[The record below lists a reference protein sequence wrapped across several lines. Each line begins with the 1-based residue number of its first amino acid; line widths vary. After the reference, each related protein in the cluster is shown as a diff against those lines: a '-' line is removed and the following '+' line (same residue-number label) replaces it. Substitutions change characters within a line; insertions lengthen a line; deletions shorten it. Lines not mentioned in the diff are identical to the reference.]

1 MIKINKMS
9 DFNNKIEIMLR
20 NKTKNIKQSRKSNL
34 NINKNNSFKSS
45 FSSNEYDIDKQG
57 NLSNK
62 KLVNNNMIEPIFHK
76 IIKSNSQKILSINKK
91 LINDLN
97 FQINNTNKKI
107 FSNDFIYK
115 QTINLQE
122 LNDYIIFERTK
133 KNIQMKKN
141 KGLKNTIDFRM
152 PLIFRRIANH
162 YKKEDLIP
170 MKSNERINL
179 EDILINHNSIFRKA
193 ISQNSCRQYYLKNNI
208 KIMNKNLTKIKKN

>member
-1 MIKINKMS
+1 MS
-9 DFNNKIEIMLR
+9 DINNKIEIILK
-20 NKTKNIKQSRKSNL
+20 NKAKSIKKSRKSNL
-34 NINKNNSFKSS
+34 PINKNNSIKSS
-45 FSSNEYDIDKQG
+45 FSSNEYDIDNQG
-57 NLSNK
+57 NLSTK
-62 KLVNNNMIEPIFHK
+62 KLIINNEMEPLFPK
-76 IIKSNSQKILSINKK
+76 IIKDNSQKVLSINKK

-97 FQINNTNKKI
+97 YQINYTNKKI
-107 FSNDFIYK
+107 FGNDFIYK

-122 LNDYIIFERTK
+122 LNDYIIFEHTK
-133 KNIQMKKN
+133 KKMQIKRS

-170 MKSNERINL
+170 MKNKARINL

-208 KIMNKNLTKIKKN
+208 KIMNKNIIKK